1 MDSYIGW
8 VILIIIVAGF
18 GFLFYFLK
26 NQKKDDD
33 KSGNQALL
41 MSQMQSQLQSQMS
54 EIRQTL
60 DMKLGEST
68 RHMQTQFG
76 ESTKIVRDVTDRLA
90 KLDETN
96 RQVVNFADQLRN
108 LQDML
113 KNPKQ
118 RGVFGEYYLE
128 TLLKNAFQ
136 PKDYQMQYKFKDGE
150 IVDAVLFMG
159 DKIIPIDSKFSLENY
174 NRIIEES
181 DPTRKDELEAVFKQD
196 LKKRIDETSKYIRPQ
211 EGTTEFAFMFI
222 PAEGIY
228 YDLLVNKVGAVKVNT
243 RDLIDY
249 AINEKKVHVVSP
261 TTFYVTL
268 QSMSQGMRAYQIQES
283 TKEILKNVSQ
293 LERHLKAF
301 ADYHTKLGG
310 HLQTSVNAYNSASK
324 EFGKIDKDVL
334 KLTGDSIEADVLTL
348 TGPTREEG

>member
-60 DMKLGEST
+60 DTKLGEST

-249 AINEKKVHVVSP
+249 AMNEKKVHIVSP

-268 QSMSQGMRAYQIQES
+268 QSMYQGMRAYEIQES
-283 TKEILKNVSQ
+283 TKDILKNVGQ
-293 LERHLKAF
+293 LGRHLKAF
-301 ADYHTKLGG
+301 ADYYNKLGG

-324 EFGKIDKDVL
+324 EFGKIDKDVF
-334 KLTGDSIEADVLTL
+334 KLAGEAIEADVMTL
-348 TGPTREEG
+348 AG